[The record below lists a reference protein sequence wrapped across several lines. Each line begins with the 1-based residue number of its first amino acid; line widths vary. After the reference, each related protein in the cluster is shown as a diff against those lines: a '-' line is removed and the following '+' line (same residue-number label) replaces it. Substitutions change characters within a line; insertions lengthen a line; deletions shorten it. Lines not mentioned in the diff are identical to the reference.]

1 MGYTL
6 DCSKGQARRGCPKI
20 EGGAFM
26 RSVKFMRAAKTSYIV
41 LSALYCV
48 FGVLLIAV
56 PDFSMKLLGILVGCM
71 MIGFGA
77 VKLMGYFSRDLYRL
91 AFQFD
96 LAYGILLIVL
106 GLIVLLRPVQLVSFF
121 CLVLGICIL
130 ADGLFKIQ
138 AASDSKRFGLRPWW
152 LILTLA
158 IVACLAGLLL
168 VFRPMDGARALLVLL
183 GIAMLAEGI
192 LNLCVACSMIK
203 IIRHQQPD
211 VLDSEFYEKRG

>member
-1 MGYTL
+1 
-6 DCSKGQARRGCPKI
+6 
-20 EGGAFM
+20 M

-56 PDFSMKLLGILVGCM
+56 PDFSMKLLGILVGCV

-106 GLIVLLRPVQLVSFF
+106 GLIVLVRPVQLVSFF

-211 VLDSEFYEKRG
+211 VLDAEFYEKRG

>member
-1 MGYTL
+1 MAMGRGGGRGYTL

-106 GLIVLLRPVQLVSFF
+106 GLIVLVRPVQLVSFF

-158 IVACLAGLLL
+158 IMACLAGLLL
-168 VFRPMDGARALLVLL
+168 VFRPMDNSPLRSTMRSSGCSKS
-183 GIAMLAEGI
+183 
-192 LNLCVACSMIK
+192 LNLSTK
-203 IIRHQQPD
+203 
-211 VLDSEFYEKRG
+211 SGKRCKKAVSKLS

>member
-1 MGYTL
+1 
-6 DCSKGQARRGCPKI
+6 
-20 EGGAFM
+20 M

-106 GLIVLLRPVQLVSFF
+106 GLIVLVRPVQLVSFF

-158 IVACLAGLLL
+158 IMACLAGLLL

-203 IIRHQQPD
+203 IIRTSSLMFWMRNFMRKEVKPCD
-211 VLDSEFYEKRG
+211 FPKRSCAAASRS